1 MKKYQIQRNVNGEL
15 KTFTLT
21 PEEVDYIIKEED
33 AKNIL
38 EDTLSIIKERNNLSQ
53 KDEELIRSDK
63 YLIQRAYEHEMDCDL
78 SYWQNISR
86 GINYMMDY
94 ATEFDYSKLKI

>member
-1 MKKYQIQRNVNGEL
+1 MRKYQIQRNVNGKL
-15 KTFTLT
+15 KTFILT
-21 PEEVDYIIKEED
+21 PEEIDCIIKEED

-38 EDTLSIIKERNNLSQ
+38 EDTLSIIRERNSLSN
-53 KDEELIRSDK
+53 KDEELIRGDK
-63 YLIQRAYEHEMDCDL
+63 YLIQRAYDHEMDCDL
-78 SYWQNISR
+78 SYWQNIKR

>member
-15 KTFTLT
+15 KTFILT
-21 PEEVDYIIKEED
+21 PEEIDFIIKEED

-38 EDTLSIIKERNNLSQ
+38 EDTLSIIKERNNLSL

-63 YLIQRAYEHEMDCDL
+63 NLIQRAYEHEMDCDL
-78 SYWQNISR
+78 SYWENIRR

-94 ATEFDYSKLKI
+94 ATEFDYSQLKI